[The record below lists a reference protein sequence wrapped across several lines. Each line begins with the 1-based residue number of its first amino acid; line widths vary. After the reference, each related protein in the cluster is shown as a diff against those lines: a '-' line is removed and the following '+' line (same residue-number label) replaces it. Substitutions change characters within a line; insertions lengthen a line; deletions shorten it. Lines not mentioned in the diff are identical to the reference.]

1 MKQKLQNRFIL
12 QNKLYLIVILVTAF
26 IETEINA
33 QSAYIENVP
42 YEIAPIDAPFDMPA
56 FKRPTF
62 PDKTFNILE
71 FGAKE
76 MGHDK
81 SEKCT
86 EAIHRAID
94 AAYNAG
100 GGKVLVPEGDWLT
113 GPIHLKSNINL
124 HLDDGASIYFS
135 EDKKD
140 YLPVVYQRSEGVEVY
155 NYSPLIYAN
164 KVKNV
169 AITGKGVLEGQGQ
182 HWRDWWRDWGTD
194 QGRDEATKLPLS
206 RRKNY
211 GKGAGKEGLR
221 PSFVVF
227 WKSENILIEGI
238 TLNESPMWNV
248 HLIYTQKAIVR
259 NITVNSRE
267 SHNGDGI
274 VLDSSKDLLI
284 EYNHLKTGD
293 DAIVI
298 KSGLNEEG
306 LEINIPTENVVIR
319 NFYAYDVRTGSG
331 GVVFG
336 SETSGGIRNIY
347 VHDAF
352 FEKCDRGIRFKTAR
366 GRGNITENIYVRN
379 IRLKNI
385 EQEAI
390 NFNTFYSGSDAVGP
404 SPLIR
409 NVDIRDI
416 YIDGVPK
423 PIVLIGL
430 PEKWLENIHLENIDV
445 INAKEG
451 ARITRVKNLTLKN
464 VDIESDERAL
474 EIEDAF
480 ECRLEKITLKDK
492 VDKPSLLLKGQHTGA
507 VYILGYSLNRIEFG
521 DGLGEDIIWNQLPS
535 LGW

>member
-1 MKQKLQNRFIL
+1 MKLKQKVKIRFIQL
-12 QNKLYLIVILVTAF
+12 SKLCLVGILITVFNITK
-26 IETEINA
+26 INA
-33 QSAYIENVP
+33 QSAEYIENVP
-42 YEIAPIDAPFDMPA
+42 YEIAPVDAPFDMPA
-56 FKRPTF
+56 LKRPII
-62 PDKTFNILE
+62 PDRTFNILE
-71 FGAKE
+71 FGAK
-76 MGHDK
+76 MMRQDK
-81 SEKCT
+81 AEKCT

-94 AAYNAG
+94 AAYDAG
-100 GGKVLVPEGDWLT
+100 GGRVLIPEGEWLT

-124 HLDDGASIYFS
+124 HLADRATIYFS
-135 EDKKD
+135 EDKND
-140 YLPVVYQRSEGVEVY
+140 YLPVVPQRVEGVEVF
-155 NYSPLIYAN
+155 NYSPLIYAY

-169 AITGKGVLEGQGQ
+169 SITGNGVLEGQGQ
-182 HWRDWWRDWGTD
+182 HWIEWWRNNRANTNR
-194 QGRDEATKLPLS
+194 QQATKFSLF
-206 RRKNY
+206 RRKNF

-221 PSFVVF
+221 PNFVVF

-238 TLNESPMWNV
+238 TLNESPMWNI

-259 NITVNSRE
+259 NITVNSLD
-267 SHNGDGI
+267 SPNGDGI

-298 KSGLNEEG
+298 KSGFNEEG
-306 LEINIPTENVVIR
+306 LKINIPTKNVVIR

-347 VHDAF
+347 VHDAL
-352 FEKCDRGIRFKTAR
+352 FEECDRGIRFKTAR
-366 GRGNITENIYVRN
+366 GRGNVTENIYIRN

-385 EQEAI
+385 RREAI
-390 NFNTFYSGSDAVGP
+390 NFNTFYSGSNAVGP

-416 YIDGVPK
+416 QIDGVPK

-430 PEKWLENIHLENIDV
+430 PEKWLENIHLENIDI

-492 VDKPSLLLKGQHTGA
+492 VNKPSLLLKGQHTGA
-507 VYILGYSLNRIEFG
+507 VYIPGYPLTRIEFG
-521 DGLGEDIIWNQLPS
+521 NCLGESVLEQNP
-535 LGW
+535 GY